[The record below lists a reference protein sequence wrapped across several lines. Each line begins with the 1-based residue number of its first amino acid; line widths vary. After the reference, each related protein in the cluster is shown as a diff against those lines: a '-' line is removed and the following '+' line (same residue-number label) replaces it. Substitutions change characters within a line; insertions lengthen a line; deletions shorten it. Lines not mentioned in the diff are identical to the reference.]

1 MSVMGWVKSRTSVWL
16 TALGLFLALVG
27 LLIESGESIR
37 HIERVAPLHGVTET
51 GKPASDSLPSDAY
64 RRPGSSL
71 WRTP

>member
-1 MSVMGWVKSRTSVWL
+1 MGWVKRRTSVWL

-27 LLIESGESIR
+27 LLSGESIR
-37 HIERVAPLHGVTET
+37 HIERVAPLHGVTEP

-64 RRPGSSL
+64 RRPGSSI

>member
-1 MSVMGWVKSRTSVWL
+1 MSAMGWVKSRTSIWL

-27 LLIESGESIR
+27 LLSGESIR
-37 HIERVAPLHGVTET
+37 HIERVAPLHGLTET

-64 RRPGSSL
+64 RRPGSSM